1 MKTTFK
7 TSLLEGQQSWIH
19 SQYVVVSVWWNE
31 LTNLLFTSNTAQVG
45 GASFKNRKPI
55 GEVGCC
61 ESRMAERSHWW
72 IERWLMSPLFL
83 SDYLP
88 TYLPTYLSIYLS
100 TYLYMYLF
108 VCLSVYLST
117 CLSASLQ
124 TRLFCETSSYFK
136 VDNIK
141 NEANSA
147 RLPQCLNLATS
158 KTKRFCETSSFFKV
172 GNIKNEAILRDLL
185 NVWTWQRQKW
195 SYSAS
200 LPHFSKLTTS
210 KTKNSAR
217 LPSRMESWV
226 QSWWPRTAI
235 FPVHLSKVYTA
246 PATKKWC
253 QVIQSAAPVSQN
265 HLSKPEDLRL
275 QNVTLLR
282 KSAPG
287 PPNSSDEDVSC
298 TAPATENASLP
309 HACHR
314 FWKCYKTLTFC
325 SLWQGPQSLA
335 PASQNDIWTSKSGP
349 DLVCFV
355 HLTWKYSSRHS
366 GVHFFNSSTSKSGP
380 KLVCFLYSDFEMCL
394 APQRRALFWHL
405 NFQKWSGPGVFCTFW
420 LRNVLRATAACTFST
435 AQLPKVVRS
444 WCSFYILTL
453 KCAWRHNG
461 VHIFDISTSTNMWCF
476 VHFGLEMC
484 FAPQRRAISSL
495 IWPHGSAPAALASLL
510 FDPPEPQIIG
520 KTPCFA
526 TFLPFRA
533 PASSFFWLFLFS
545 DFLSSTLLSSTLLF
559 SLTLPISAFHL
570 SILSEVWL
578 LNFLRSFFIL
588 HPTNGMMIPID
599 LWNFDGI
606 ETALQMMYVQPHWKL
621 DG

>member
-1 MKTTFK
+1 
-7 TSLLEGQQSWIH
+7 
-19 SQYVVVSVWWNE
+19 
-31 LTNLLFTSNTAQVG
+31 
-45 GASFKNRKPI
+45 
-55 GEVGCC
+55 
-61 ESRMAERSHWW
+61 
-72 IERWLMSPLFL
+72 
-83 SDYLP
+83 
-88 TYLPTYLSIYLS
+88 
-100 TYLYMYLF
+100 MYLF

-325 SLWQGPQSLA
+325 SLLTRSTIPCACLAKRHLNVQKWSGPGVFCTFDLEIFFA
-335 PASQNDIWTSKSGP
+335 PQRRALFQQLNFQKWSEAGVLSIFWLRNVLGTTTACTFFDISTSKSGP

-355 HLTWKYSSRHS
+355 H
-366 GVHFFNSSTSKSGP
+366 F
-380 KLVCFLYSDFEMCL
+380 DFEMFF
-394 APQRRALFWHL
+394 APQRRALFQQL
-405 NFQKWSGPGVFCTFW
+405 NFQKWSEAGVLSIFW
-420 LRNVLRATAACTFST
+420 LWNVLGTTTACTFST
-435 AQLPKVVRS
+435 SQLPPTCGVL
-444 WCSFYILTL
+444 YILAW
-453 KCAWRHNG
+453 KCASRHNG
-461 VHIFDISTSTNMWCF
+461 
-476 VHFGLEMC
+476 
-484 FAPQRRAISSL
+484 AQ
-495 IWPHGSAPAALASLL
+495 
-510 FDPPEPQIIG
+510 
-520 KTPCFA
+520 
-526 TFLPFRA
+526 
-533 PASSFFWLFLFS
+533 
-545 DFLSSTLLSSTLLF
+545 
-559 SLTLPISAFHL
+559 FHL
-570 SILSEVWL
+570 SSD
-578 LNFLRSFFIL
+578 
-588 HPTNGMMIPID
+588 HM
-599 LWNFDGI
+599 
-606 ETALQMMYVQPHWKL
+606 APHL
-621 DG
+621 PL